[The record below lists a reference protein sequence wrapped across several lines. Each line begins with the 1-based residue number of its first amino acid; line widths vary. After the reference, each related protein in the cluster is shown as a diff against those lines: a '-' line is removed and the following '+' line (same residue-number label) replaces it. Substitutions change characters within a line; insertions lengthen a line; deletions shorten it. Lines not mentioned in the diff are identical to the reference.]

1 MRLFA
6 ATRRPLI
13 DIDAVRNQPAPRILA
28 LAPVVFF
35 AAVTQVKIQRAP
47 VFLVF
52 PDMLIDSLVTDD
64 GDAILRQTPADLIG
78 TPLLL
83 RQFFFDQLHQIWRHF
98 ARLVRGILASL
109 RGLLVRLLEAI
120 AARAGV
126 ANKLAA
132 DRRRIDANL
141 PRDVGLR
148 VAALQ
153 ERVNLAALF
162 AGQMEIAFG
171 HFSSVRCAVPRKD
184 SLHLT
189 ARKTGI
195 HNMAES
201 GGRKGRPQG
210 CSLRSHRLRRLKPLT
225 PTLSPATHSAMPS
238 MLPCCTS
245 DLKRRHHNS
254 REMLSVSCQLSAC
267 CGWGGMP
274 KPKGLQLAL
283 R

>member
-1 MRLFA
+1 M
-6 ATRRPLI
+6 
-13 DIDAVRNQPAPRILA
+13 
-28 LAPVVFF
+28 
-35 AAVTQVKIQRAP
+35 TQVKIQRAP

-52 PDMLIDSLVTDD
+52 PDMLIDALVTDK

-98 ARLVRGILASL
+98 ARLVRGLLASL

-184 SLHLT
+184 SLPSDRQKNRHT
-189 ARKTGI
+189 QHGKVWREKTSASRVLAALASSPATKALDPDPFPR
-195 HNMAES
+195 H
-201 GGRKGRPQG
+201 
-210 CSLRSHRLRRLKPLT
+210 SLRHAVYAALLHFGFETAGPYLMQQQSRNT
-225 PTLSPATHSAMPS
+225 PTLIATRGGFLFDMLQKHFDALWAQSSPSPI
-238 MLPCCTS
+238 P
-245 DLKRRHHNS
+245 
-254 REMLSVSCQLSAC
+254 
-267 CGWGGMP
+267 
-274 KPKGLQLAL
+274 
-283 R
+283 